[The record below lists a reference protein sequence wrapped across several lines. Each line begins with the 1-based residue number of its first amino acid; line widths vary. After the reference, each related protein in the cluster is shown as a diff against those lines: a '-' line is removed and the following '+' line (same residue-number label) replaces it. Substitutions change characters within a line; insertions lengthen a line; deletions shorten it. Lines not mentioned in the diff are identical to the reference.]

1 MRPPRW
7 IVMYRQGTRP
17 TRGVLAM
24 PEPWAFR
31 WVTEAFG
38 TRPAADRFLRDLA
51 RQEAQRVWGQ
61 RSPGLFH
68 ARATEITD
76 LRLTWRGDAV
86 QDGFAEMVGRALAQ
100 VEREAAREAVEA
112 RKRFCAQR
120 RTA

>member
-7 IVMYRQGTRP
+7 IVMYHQGTRP
-17 TRGVLAM
+17 ICGVLAT

-38 TRPAADRFLRDLA
+38 NRRDADRHLRDLA
-51 RQEAQRVWGQ
+51 RQEARRACAA

-68 ARATEITD
+68 AAATEITD
-76 LRLTWRGDAV
+76 LRLTWHGSAI
-86 QDGFAEMVGRALAQ
+86 QDGFAEMVKYALAR
-100 VEREAAREAVEA
+100 VEREARQAAEEA
-112 RKRFCAQR
+112 RRRFCGQR